1 LISFGFVDQAPNEER
16 LSVAIEVLMPQMGQS
31 VAEGTVLTWLKREG
45 ERVAK
50 DEPLLAIN
58 TDKVDVEIPSPGAG
72 VLGRLLVPA
81 GQTVPVG
88 TVLAHILT
96 EAEAAAGA
104 PHPSA
109 APVPPAGAAAA
120 APHAR
125 TEVPAAP
132 PGRPAT
138 TPRPETP
145 AAAETYHS
153 PAVLA
158 LAREHDVDLA
168 EVRGTG
174 AGGRVTRKDLQEH
187 LAARRAGR
195 PAPAPPRAAAPQ
207 PAIAPTAGLPA
218 AETRLPLSPIRRA
231 IAEHMVRSIQVT
243 PHVTSVAEVDVTG
256 IAEVLARH
264 REAFLAQAGLPLT
277 YLPFLLR
284 AAVEGLKACPTLNAS
299 LDGDVLV
306 LKPAIHLGIAVAT
319 EEGLIVPVLK
329 DAHAKGFLELARGAR
344 ELAERARARR
354 LTLEDVRGG
363 TFTVNNFGAFDTLI
377 GTPIIVQPQVAILG
391 FGTVTKRAAVVNDT
405 IHVRSMAYLSLSFD
419 HRVIDGALAGQ
430 FLSHL
435 KGMLQA
441 FPVAEVPGVPR

>member
-1 LISFGFVDQAPNEER
+1 MP
-16 LSVAIEVLMPQMGQS
+16 IEVLMPQMGQS
-31 VAEGTVLTWLKREG
+31 VAEGTVTSWLKREG
-45 ERVAK
+45 ERIAK

-72 VLGRLLVPA
+72 ILGQLLVAA

-104 PHPSA
+104 P
-109 APVPPAGAAAA
+109 
-120 APHAR
+120 R
-125 TEVPAAP
+125 EV
-132 PGRPAT
+132 R
-138 TPRPETP
+138 
-145 AAAETYHS
+145 AAAEAYHS

-158 LAREHDVDLA
+158 LAKEHGIDLA

-174 AGGRVTRKDLQEH
+174 TGGRITRKDVHEY
-187 LAARRAGR
+187 LAAH
-195 PAPAPPRAAAPQ
+195 RAAGGPPSA
-207 PAIAPTAGLPA
+207 ALAATA

-231 IAEHMVRSIQVT
+231 IAEHMVRSKQVA

-264 REAFLAQAGLPLT
+264 REAFQAQAGVPLT

-284 AAVEGLKACPTLNAS
+284 AAVESLKAYPTLNAS
-299 LDGDVLV
+299 LEGDVLV
-306 LKPAIHLGIAVAT
+306 LKAAIQLGIAVAT

-329 DAHAKGFLELARGAR
+329 DAHAKSFLELARGAR

-377 GTPIIVQPQVAILG
+377 GTPIIVQPQLAILG
-391 FGTVTKRAAVVNDT
+391 FGTVTKRPAIVNDT
-405 IHVRSMAYLSLSFD
+405 IAIRAMAYLSLSFD

-435 KGMLQA
+435 KGMLQN
-441 FPVAEVPGVPR
+441 FPAAEVPGASR

>member
-1 LISFGFVDQAPNEER
+1 MP
-16 LSVAIEVLMPQMGQS
+16 IEVLMPQMGQS
-31 VAEGTVLTWLKREG
+31 VAEGTVTSWLKREG
-45 ERVAK
+45 ERIAK

-72 VLGRLLVPA
+72 ILGQLLVAA

-104 PHPSA
+104 P
-109 APVPPAGAAAA
+109 
-120 APHAR
+120 R
-125 TEVPAAP
+125 EV
-132 PGRPAT
+132 R
-138 TPRPETP
+138 
-145 AAAETYHS
+145 AAAEAYHS

-158 LAREHDVDLA
+158 LAKEHGIDLA

-174 AGGRVTRKDLQEH
+174 TGGRITRKDVHEY
-187 LAARRAGR
+187 LAAH
-195 PAPAPPRAAAPQ
+195 RAAGGP
-207 PAIAPTAGLPA
+207 PAAALAATA

-231 IAEHMVRSIQVT
+231 IAEHMVRSKQVA

-264 REAFLAQAGLPLT
+264 REAFQAQAGVPLT

-284 AAVEGLKACPTLNAS
+284 AAVEALKAHPTFNAS
-299 LDGDVLV
+299 LEGDTLV

-329 DAHAKGFLELARGAR
+329 DAHAKTFLELARGAR

-391 FGTVTKRAAVVNDT
+391 FGTVVKRPVIVNEAVA
-405 IHVRSMAYLSLSFD
+405 IRAMAYLSLSFD

-435 KGMLQA
+435 KGMLQN
-441 FPVAEVPGVPR
+441 FPAAELPGTRR

>member
-1 LISFGFVDQAPNEER
+1 MP
-16 LSVAIEVLMPQMGQS
+16 IEVLMPQMGQS
-31 VAEGTVLTWLKREG
+31 VAEGTVTSWLKREG
-45 ERVAK
+45 ERIAK

-72 VLGRLLVPA
+72 ILGQLLVAA

-104 PHPSA
+104 P
-109 APVPPAGAAAA
+109 
-120 APHAR
+120 R
-125 TEVPAAP
+125 EV
-132 PGRPAT
+132 R
-138 TPRPETP
+138 
-145 AAAETYHS
+145 AAAEAYHS

-158 LAREHDVDLA
+158 LAKEHGIDLA

-174 AGGRVTRKDLQEH
+174 TGGRITRKDVHEY
-187 LAARRAGR
+187 LAAH
-195 PAPAPPRAAAPQ
+195 RAAGGPPSA
-207 PAIAPTAGLPA
+207 ALAATA

-231 IAEHMVRSIQVT
+231 IAEHMVRSKQVA

-264 REAFLAQAGLPLT
+264 REAFQAQAGVPLT

-284 AAVEGLKACPTLNAS
+284 AAVEALKAHPTFNAS
-299 LDGDVLV
+299 LEGDTLV

-329 DAHAKGFLELARGAR
+329 DAHAKTFLELARGAR

-391 FGTVTKRAAVVNDT
+391 FGTVVKRPVIVNEAVAIRAMV
-405 IHVRSMAYLSLSFD
+405 YLSLSFD

-435 KGMLQA
+435 KGMLQN
-441 FPVAEVPGVPR
+441 FPAAELPGTRR

>member
-1 LISFGFVDQAPNEER
+1 MP
-16 LSVAIEVLMPQMGQS
+16 IEVLMPQMGQS

-45 ERVAK
+45 ERVAQ

-104 PHPSA
+104 PP
-109 APVPPAGAAAA
+109 APAVPVFSAGAAAA
-120 APHAR
+120 GSPLR
-125 TEVPAAP
+125 TEAPPAAP
-132 PGRPAT
+132 ARPVPG
-138 TPRPETP
+138 PRPERP

-158 LAREHDVDLA
+158 LAGEHGVDLA
-168 EVRGTG
+168 EVGGTG
-174 AGGRVTRKDLQEH
+174 DGGQVTRKDIQEY

-195 PAPAPPRAAAPQ
+195 PTPAPPTTVAPRPTAAP
-207 PAIAPTAGLPA
+207 AAGLPA

-231 IAEHMVRSIQVT
+231 IAEHMVRSKRVA

-264 REAFLAQAGLPLT
+264 REAFLAQGGIPLT

-284 AAVEGLKACPTLNAS
+284 AAVESLKAYPTLNAS
-299 LDGDVLV
+299 LEGDVLV
-306 LKPAIHLGIAVAT
+306 LKAAIQLGIAVAT

-329 DAHAKGFLELARGAR
+329 DAHAKSFLELARGAR

-363 TFTVNNFGAFDTLI
+363 TFTVSNFGAFDTLI

-391 FGTVTKRAAVVNDT
+391 FGTVTKRPAIVNDT
-405 IHVRSMAYLSLSFD
+405 IAIRAMAYLSLSFD

-435 KGMLQA
+435 KGMLQN
-441 FPVAEVPGVPR
+441 FPAAEVPGASR

>member
-1 LISFGFVDQAPNEER
+1 MP
-16 LSVAIEVLMPQMGQS
+16 IEVLMPQMGQS
-31 VAEGTVLTWLKREG
+31 VAEGTVISWLKREG
-45 ERVAK
+45 ERIAK

-72 VLGRLLVPA
+72 ILGRLLVAA
-81 GQTVPVG
+81 GQTVPVE

-104 PHPSA
+104 
-109 APVPPAGAAAA
+109 
-120 APHAR
+120 
-125 TEVPAAP
+125 
-132 PGRPAT
+132 
-138 TPRPETP
+138 RPEVR
-145 AAAETYHS
+145 AAAEAYHS

-158 LAREHDVDLA
+158 LAKEHGIDLA

-174 AGGRVTRKDLQEH
+174 TGGRITRKDVHEY
-187 LAARRAGR
+187 LAARRAAGG
-195 PAPAPPRAAAPQ
+195 PPAAAP
-207 PAIAPTAGLPA
+207 AAGLPT

-231 IAEHMVRSIQVT
+231 IAEHMVRSKQVA

-264 REAFLAQAGLPLT
+264 REAFQAQAGVPLT

-284 AAVEGLKACPTLNAS
+284 AAVEALKAHPTLNAS
-299 LDGDVLV
+299 LEGDTLV

-329 DAHAKGFLELARGAR
+329 DAHAKTFLELARGAR

-391 FGTVTKRAAVVNDT
+391 FGTVVKRPVIVNEAVA
-405 IHVRSMAYLSLSFD
+405 IRAMAYLSLSFD

-435 KGMLQA
+435 KATLQA
-441 FPVAEVPGVPR
+441 FPLAEVPGAAR

>member
-1 LISFGFVDQAPNEER
+1 MP
-16 LSVAIEVLMPQMGQS
+16 IEVLMPQMGQS
-31 VAEGTVLTWLKREG
+31 VAEGTVTSWLKREG
-45 ERVAK
+45 ERIAK

-72 VLGRLLVPA
+72 ILGQLLVAA

-104 PHPSA
+104 P
-109 APVPPAGAAAA
+109 
-120 APHAR
+120 R
-125 TEVPAAP
+125 EV
-132 PGRPAT
+132 R
-138 TPRPETP
+138 
-145 AAAETYHS
+145 AAAEAYHS

-158 LAREHDVDLA
+158 LAKEHGIDLA

-174 AGGRVTRKDLQEH
+174 TGGRITRKDVHEY
-187 LAARRAGR
+187 LAAH
-195 PAPAPPRAAAPQ
+195 RAAGGP
-207 PAIAPTAGLPA
+207 PAAALAATA

-231 IAEHMVRSIQVT
+231 IAEHMVRSKQVA

-264 REAFLAQAGLPLT
+264 REAFQAQAGVPLT

-284 AAVEGLKACPTLNAS
+284 AAVEALKAHPTLNAS
-299 LDGDVLV
+299 LEGDTLV

-329 DAHAKGFLELARGAR
+329 DAHAKTFLELARGAR
-344 ELAERARARR
+344 ELAERTRARR

-391 FGTVTKRAAVVNDT
+391 FGTVVKRPVIVNEAVAIRAMV
-405 IHVRSMAYLSLSFD
+405 YLSLSFD

-435 KGMLQA
+435 KGMLQN
-441 FPVAEVPGVPR
+441 FPAAELPGTRR

>member
-1 LISFGFVDQAPNEER
+1 MP
-16 LSVAIEVLMPQMGQS
+16 IEVLMPQMGQS

-45 ERVAK
+45 ERVAR

-72 VLGRLLVPA
+72 VLGPLLVKA

-104 PHPSA
+104 P
-109 APVPPAGAAAA
+109 
-120 APHAR
+120 
-125 TEVPAAP
+125 T
-132 PGRPAT
+132 
-138 TPRPETP
+138 TP
-145 AAAETYHS
+145 AAAGPGIGSGAGHRPGAEATAAASSPAAAHARPGVQAAGEAYHS

-158 LAREHDVDLA
+158 LAKEHGIDLA

-174 AGGRVTRKDLQEH
+174 TGGRVTRKDVHDH
-187 LAARRAGR
+187 LAPHRGTGGPPAATAR
-195 PAPAPPRAAAPQ
+195 PAAASR
-207 PAIAPTAGLPA
+207 AGLPA

-231 IAEHMVRSIQVT
+231 IAEHMVRSKKVA
-243 PHVTSVAEVDVTG
+243 PHVTSVAEVDLTG
-256 IAEVLARH
+256 IAELLARH
-264 REAFLAQAGLPLT
+264 REAFQAQASVPLT

-284 AAVEGLKACPTLNAS
+284 AAVEALKAHPTLNAS
-299 LDGDVLV
+299 LEADTLI

-329 DAHAKGFLELARGAR
+329 DAHAKTFLELARGAR

-354 LTLEDVRGG
+354 LTLEEVRGG

-377 GTPIIVQPQVAILG
+377 GTPIIVQPQLAILG
-391 FGTVTKRAAVVNDT
+391 FGTVVKRPVIVNDAVA
-405 IHVRSMAYLSLSFD
+405 IRAMAYLSLSYD
-419 HRVIDGALAGQ
+419 HRAIDGALAGQ

-435 KGMLQA
+435 KGTLQA
-441 FPVAEVPGVPR
+441 FPFAEVPGVPR

>member
-1 LISFGFVDQAPNEER
+1 MP
-16 LSVAIEVLMPQMGQS
+16 IEVLMPQMGQS
-31 VAEGTVLTWLKREG
+31 VAEGTVTSWLKREG
-45 ERVAK
+45 ERIAK

-72 VLGRLLVPA
+72 ILGQLLVAA

-104 PHPSA
+104 P
-109 APVPPAGAAAA
+109 
-120 APHAR
+120 R
-125 TEVPAAP
+125 EV
-132 PGRPAT
+132 R
-138 TPRPETP
+138 
-145 AAAETYHS
+145 AAAEAYHS

-158 LAREHDVDLA
+158 LAKEHGIDLA

-174 AGGRVTRKDLQEH
+174 TGGRITRKDVHEY
-187 LAARRAGR
+187 LAAH
-195 PAPAPPRAAAPQ
+195 RAAGGPPGA
-207 PAIAPTAGLPA
+207 ALAATA

-231 IAEHMVRSIQVT
+231 IAEHMVRSKQVA

-264 REAFLAQAGLPLT
+264 REAFQAQAGVPLT

-284 AAVEGLKACPTLNAS
+284 AAVEALKAHPTFNAS
-299 LDGDVLV
+299 LEGDTLV

-329 DAHAKGFLELARGAR
+329 DAHAKTFLELARGAR

-391 FGTVTKRAAVVNDT
+391 FGTVVKRPVIVNEAVAIRAMV
-405 IHVRSMAYLSLSFD
+405 YLSLSFD

-435 KGMLQA
+435 KGMLQN
-441 FPVAEVPGVPR
+441 FPAAELPGTRR

>member
-1 LISFGFVDQAPNEER
+1 MP
-16 LSVAIEVLMPQMGQS
+16 IEVLMPQMGQS
-31 VAEGTVLTWLKREG
+31 VAEGTVTSWLKREG
-45 ERVAK
+45 ERIAK

-72 VLGRLLVPA
+72 ILGQLLVAA

-104 PHPSA
+104 P
-109 APVPPAGAAAA
+109 
-120 APHAR
+120 R
-125 TEVPAAP
+125 EV
-132 PGRPAT
+132 R
-138 TPRPETP
+138 
-145 AAAETYHS
+145 AAAEAYHS

-158 LAREHDVDLA
+158 LAKEHGIDLA

-174 AGGRVTRKDLQEH
+174 TGGRITRKDVHEY
-187 LAARRAGR
+187 LAAH
-195 PAPAPPRAAAPQ
+195 RAAGGP
-207 PAIAPTAGLPA
+207 PAAALAATA

-231 IAEHMVRSIQVT
+231 IAEHMVRSKQVA

-264 REAFLAQAGLPLT
+264 REAFQAQAGVPLT

-284 AAVEGLKACPTLNAS
+284 AAVEALKAHPTFNAS
-299 LDGDVLV
+299 LEGDTLV

-329 DAHAKGFLELARGAR
+329 DAHAKTFLELARGAR

-391 FGTVTKRAAVVNDT
+391 FGTVVKRPVIVNEAVAIRAMV
-405 IHVRSMAYLSLSFD
+405 YLSLSFD

-435 KGMLQA
+435 KGMLQN
-441 FPVAEVPGVPR
+441 FPAAELPGTRR

>member
-1 LISFGFVDQAPNEER
+1 MP
-16 LSVAIEVLMPQMGQS
+16 IEVLMPQMGQS
-31 VAEGTVLTWLKREG
+31 VAEGTVLSWLKREG

-58 TDKVDVEIPSPGAG
+58 TDKVDVEVPSPGAG
-72 VLGRLLVPA
+72 VLGWLLVAA

-96 EAEAAAGA
+96 EAEAAAG
-104 PHPSA
+104 
-109 APVPPAGAAAA
+109 VGAGA
-120 APHAR
+120 
-125 TEVPAAP
+125 PAAP
-132 PGRPAT
+132 AHRAGVEPTAAPPQAAPGA
-138 TPRPETP
+138 RPEAR
-145 AAAETYHS
+145 AAGETYHS

-158 LAREHDVDLA
+158 LAKEHGIDLA

-174 AGGRVTRKDLQEH
+174 TGGRVTRKDVHEH
-187 LAARRAGR
+187 LAARRAAGGPPAAEVR
-195 PAPAPPRAAAPQ
+195 PAGAPA
-207 PAIAPTAGLPA
+207 AGLPA

-231 IAEHMVRSIQVT
+231 IAEHMVRSKKVA
-243 PHVTSVAEVDVTG
+243 PHVTSVAEVDLTG
-256 IAEVLARH
+256 IAEFLARH
-264 REAFLAQAGLPLT
+264 REAFQAQAGVPLT

-284 AAVEGLKACPTLNAS
+284 AAVEALKAHPTLNAS
-299 LDGDVLV
+299 LEGDTLI

-329 DAHAKGFLELARGAR
+329 DAHGKTFLELARGAR

-354 LTLEDVRGG
+354 LTLEEVRGG

-377 GTPIIVQPQVAILG
+377 GTPIIVQPQLAILG
-391 FGTVTKRAAVVNDT
+391 FGTVTKRPAIVNEAIAV
-405 IHVRSMAYLSLSFD
+405 RAMAYLSLSYD

-435 KGMLQA
+435 KATLQA
-441 FPVAEVPGVPR
+441 FPLAEVPGSPR

>member
-1 LISFGFVDQAPNEER
+1 MPN
-16 LSVAIEVLMPQMGQS
+16 EVLMPQMGQS
-31 VAEGTVLTWLKREG
+31 VAEGTVISWLKREG
-45 ERVAK
+45 ERIAK

-72 VLGRLLVPA
+72 ILGPLLVAA

-104 PHPSA
+104 PI
-109 APVPPAGAAAA
+109 
-120 APHAR
+120 
-125 TEVPAAP
+125 
-132 PGRPAT
+132 
-138 TPRPETP
+138 TP
-145 AAAETYHS
+145 AAAGSGAGGSATHRPGAETTAAAPSRAEARARPEVQAAGEAYHS

-158 LAREHDVDLA
+158 LAKEHGVDLP

-174 AGGRVTRKDLQEH
+174 TGGRVTRKDIH
-187 LAARRAGR
+187 DYLAARRAAGGPPAAPAR
-195 PAPAPPRAAAPQ
+195 PAAARP
-207 PAIAPTAGLPA
+207 AGLPA

-231 IAEHMVRSIQVT
+231 IAEHMVRSKQVA
-243 PHVTSVAEVDVTG
+243 PHVTSVAEVDLTG
-256 IAEVLARH
+256 IAELLARH
-264 REAFLAQAGLPLT
+264 REAFQAQAGVPLT

-284 AAVEGLKACPTLNAS
+284 AAVEALKAHPTLNAS
-299 LDGDVLV
+299 LEADTLI

-329 DAHAKGFLELARGAR
+329 DAHAKTFLELARGAR
-344 ELAERARARR
+344 EVAERARARR
-354 LTLEDVRGG
+354 LTLEEVHGG

-391 FGTVTKRAAVVNDT
+391 FGTVVKRPVIVNDAVA
-405 IHVRSMAYLSLSFD
+405 IRAMAYLSLSFD
-419 HRVIDGALAGQ
+419 HRAIDGALAGQ

-435 KGMLQA
+435 KGTLQA
-441 FPVAEVPGVPR
+441 FPLAEVPGAAR

>member
-1 LISFGFVDQAPNEER
+1 MP
-16 LSVAIEVLMPQMGQS
+16 IEVLMPQMGQS
-31 VAEGTVLTWLKREG
+31 VAEGTVISWLKREG
-45 ERVAK
+45 ERIAK

-72 VLGRLLVPA
+72 ILGRLLVAA
-81 GQTVPVG
+81 GETVPVG
-88 TVLAHILT
+88 TVLADILT

-104 PHPSA
+104 
-109 APVPPAGAAAA
+109 
-120 APHAR
+120 
-125 TEVPAAP
+125 
-132 PGRPAT
+132 RPDV
-138 TPRPETP
+138 R
-145 AAAETYHS
+145 AAAEAYHS

-158 LAREHDVDLA
+158 LAKEHGIDLA

-174 AGGRVTRKDLQEH
+174 TGGRITRKDVHEY
-187 LAARRAGR
+187 LAARQAAGGPPAAEVR
-195 PAPAPPRAAAPQ
+195 PAAAP
-207 PAIAPTAGLPA
+207 A
-218 AETRLPLSPIRRA
+218 AAAATETRLPLSPIRRA
-231 IAEHMVRSIQVT
+231 IAEHMVRSKQVA

-264 REAFLAQAGLPLT
+264 REAFQTQAGVPLT

-284 AAVEGLKACPTLNAS
+284 AAVEALKAHPTLNAS
-299 LDGDVLV
+299 LEGDTLV

-329 DAHAKGFLELARGAR
+329 DAHAKTFLELARGAR

-391 FGTVTKRAAVVNDT
+391 FGTVVKRPVIVNET
-405 IHVRSMAYLSLSFD
+405 VAIRAMAYLSLSFD

-435 KGMLQA
+435 KATLQA
-441 FPVAEVPGVPR
+441 FPLAEVPGAAR

>member
-1 LISFGFVDQAPNEER
+1 MP
-16 LSVAIEVLMPQMGQS
+16 IEVLMPQMGQS
-31 VAEGTVLTWLKREG
+31 VAEGTVTSWLKREG
-45 ERVAK
+45 ERIAK

-72 VLGRLLVPA
+72 ILGRLLVAA

-104 PHPSA
+104 P
-109 APVPPAGAAAA
+109 
-120 APHAR
+120 R
-125 TEVPAAP
+125 EV
-132 PGRPAT
+132 R
-138 TPRPETP
+138 
-145 AAAETYHS
+145 AAAEAYHS

-158 LAREHDVDLA
+158 LAKEHGIDLA

-174 AGGRVTRKDLQEH
+174 TGGRITRKDVHEY
-187 LAARRAGR
+187 LAARRAAGGPPAAEVR
-195 PAPAPPRAAAPQ
+195 PAAALA
-207 PAIAPTAGLPA
+207 AVAA

-231 IAEHMVRSIQVT
+231 IAEHMVRSKQVA

-264 REAFLAQAGLPLT
+264 REAFQAQAGVPLT

-284 AAVEGLKACPTLNAS
+284 ATVEALKAHPTLNAS
-299 LDGDVLV
+299 LEGDTLV

-329 DAHAKGFLELARGAR
+329 DAHAKTFLELARGAR

-391 FGTVTKRAAVVNDT
+391 FGTVVKRPVIVNEAVA
-405 IHVRSMAYLSLSFD
+405 IRAMAYLSLSFD

-435 KGMLQA
+435 KATLQA
-441 FPVAEVPGVPR
+441 FPLAEVPGAIR

>member
-1 LISFGFVDQAPNEER
+1 MP
-16 LSVAIEVLMPQMGQS
+16 IEVLMPQMGQS
-31 VAEGTVLTWLKREG
+31 VAEGTVTSWLKREG
-45 ERVAK
+45 ERIAK

-72 VLGRLLVPA
+72 ILGQLLVAA

-104 PHPSA
+104 P
-109 APVPPAGAAAA
+109 
-120 APHAR
+120 R
-125 TEVPAAP
+125 EV
-132 PGRPAT
+132 R
-138 TPRPETP
+138 
-145 AAAETYHS
+145 AAAEAYHS

-158 LAREHDVDLA
+158 LAKEHGIDLA

-174 AGGRVTRKDLQEH
+174 TGGRITRKDVHEY
-187 LAARRAGR
+187 LAAH
-195 PAPAPPRAAAPQ
+195 RAAGGP
-207 PAIAPTAGLPA
+207 PAAALAATA

-231 IAEHMVRSIQVT
+231 IAEHMVRSKQVA

-264 REAFLAQAGLPLT
+264 REAFQAQAGVPLT

-284 AAVEGLKACPTLNAS
+284 AAVEALKAHPTLNAS
-299 LDGDVLV
+299 LEGDTLV

-329 DAHAKGFLELARGAR
+329 DAHAKTFLELARGAR

-391 FGTVTKRAAVVNDT
+391 FGTVVKRPVIVNEAVA
-405 IHVRSMAYLSLSFD
+405 IRAMAYLSLSFD

-435 KGMLQA
+435 KGMLQN
-441 FPVAEVPGVPR
+441 FPAAELPGTRR

>member
-1 LISFGFVDQAPNEER
+1 MP
-16 LSVAIEVLMPQMGQS
+16 IEVLMPQMGQS
-31 VAEGTVLTWLKREG
+31 VAEGTVISWLKREG
-45 ERVAK
+45 ERIAK

-72 VLGRLLVPA
+72 ILGRLLVAA

-88 TVLAHILT
+88 TVLADILT

-104 PHPSA
+104 
-109 APVPPAGAAAA
+109 
-120 APHAR
+120 
-125 TEVPAAP
+125 
-132 PGRPAT
+132 
-138 TPRPETP
+138 RPEVR
-145 AAAETYHS
+145 AAAEAYHS

-158 LAREHDVDLA
+158 LAKEHGIDLP

-174 AGGRVTRKDLQEH
+174 TGGRITRKDVHEY
-187 LAARRAGR
+187 LAARRAAGGPPAAGLR
-195 PAPAPPRAAAPQ
+195 PAAAP
-207 PAIAPTAGLPA
+207 A
-218 AETRLPLSPIRRA
+218 AAAATETRLPLSPIRRA
-231 IAEHMVRSIQVT
+231 IAEHIVRSKQVA

-264 REAFLAQAGLPLT
+264 RQAFQAQAGVPLA

-284 AAVEGLKACPTLNAS
+284 AAVEALKAHPTLNAS
-299 LDGDVLV
+299 LEGDTLV

-329 DAHAKGFLELARGAR
+329 DAHAKTFLELARGAR

-391 FGTVTKRAAVVNDT
+391 FGTVVKRPVIVNEAVA
-405 IHVRSMAYLSLSFD
+405 IRAMAYLSLSFD

-435 KGMLQA
+435 KATLQA
-441 FPVAEVPGVPR
+441 FPLSEIPGAAR

>member
-1 LISFGFVDQAPNEER
+1 MP
-16 LSVAIEVLMPQMGQS
+16 IEVLMPQMGQS
-31 VAEGTVLTWLKREG
+31 VAEGTVLSWLKREG

-50 DEPLLAIN
+50 DEALLAIN
-58 TDKVDVEIPSPGAG
+58 TDKVDVEVPSPGAG
-72 VLGRLLVPA
+72 VLGRLLVAA

-104 PHPSA
+104 PA
-109 APVPPAGAAAA
+109 APAAAGVGAGAPAAPAHRAGVGAAAA
-120 APHAR
+120 APPPAGPGTHPEAR
-125 TEVPAAP
+125 AA
-132 PGRPAT
+132 GEA
-138 TPRPETP
+138 
-145 AAAETYHS
+145 YHS

-158 LAREHDVDLA
+158 LAKEHGIDLA

-174 AGGRVTRKDLQEH
+174 TGGRVTRKDVHEH
-187 LAARRAGR
+187 LAARRLAGGAPAAPAR
-195 PAPAPPRAAAPQ
+195 PAGVPA
-207 PAIAPTAGLPA
+207 AGLPA

-231 IAEHMVRSIQVT
+231 IAEHMVRSKKVA
-243 PHVTSVAEVDVTG
+243 PHVTSVTEVDLTG
-256 IAEVLARH
+256 IAEFLARH
-264 REAFLAQAGLPLT
+264 REAFQAQAGVPLT

-284 AAVEGLKACPTLNAS
+284 AAVEALKAHPTLNAS
-299 LDGDVLV
+299 LEGDTLI

-329 DAHAKGFLELARGAR
+329 DAHGKTFLELARGAR

-354 LTLEDVRGG
+354 LTLEEVRGG

-377 GTPIIVQPQVAILG
+377 GTPIIVQPQLAILG
-391 FGTVTKRAAVVNDT
+391 FGTVTKRPAIVNEAIAV
-405 IHVRSMAYLSLSFD
+405 RAMAYLSLSYD

-435 KGMLQA
+435 KATLQA
-441 FPVAEVPGVPR
+441 FPLAQVPGSPR